1 VSVLGALRRRRR
13 ARRAGALAL
22 TSAGAQVAPA
32 RVAGLALGV
41 AVATALAYWPV
52 HAFGFLHYDDPLH
65 VTDNPFVQAG
75 LTRQGI
81 AFAFTSL
88 RGGNWYPLTWL
99 SHMLDVSIA
108 GLDPGWHHVANVAIH
123 IASALVLLAALA
135 RMMPFAPGRSA
146 LVAALFALHPL
157 HVESVAW
164 ISERKDVLSG
174 LFWMLGLYAYARYA
188 ERPSGA
194 RFAAVALAFACGLAS
209 KAMVVSFPLVLL
221 MLDAWPLGRFER
233 ERAANLVREK
243 LPLFVGSLLFAAL
256 TFLAQS
262 RAGAMSSAGA
272 LPLGVRVSQALLAS
286 VAYMEKAIWPQG
298 LAIFYPY
305 PSVIALWKVA
315 CAAALLLAVSALA
328 LRARKTHPYL
338 AVGWLWYLVT
348 LAPVIGLVQVGLQA
362 MADRYTYLPLVGLFL
377 AAVFGAHDL
386 LGASAR
392 GSRARAPLALAVV
405 VACAVLTRIQVGV
418 WRDDI
423 ALYQHAL
430 AVTRDNFLAHNN
442 LAMEL
447 VGERRYVEAREHL
460 REALRIQPSY
470 PDARN
475 NLAGVLLQEGRTQEA
490 IEELRAAVASTP
502 AYAPAHRNLAA
513 VLQQTGRRDEA
524 AEHLR
529 EAERL
534 EASGPP

>member
-1 VSVLGALRRRRR
+1 M
-13 ARRAGALAL
+13 
-22 TSAGAQVAPA
+22 
-32 RVAGLALGV
+32 
-41 AVATALAYWPV
+41 
-52 HAFGFLHYDDPLH
+52 
-65 VTDNPFVQAG
+65 TDNPFVQRG
-75 LTRQGI
+75 LTPQGI

-99 SHMLDVSIA
+99 SHMVDVSVA
-108 GLDPGWHHVANVAIH
+108 GLDPGWHHVANVVLH
-123 IASALVLLAALA
+123 VASALVLLAALA
-135 RMMPFAPGRSA
+135 RMTGAPGRSA

-188 ERPSGA
+188 ERPTGA

-221 MLDAWPLGRFER
+221 LLDAWPLGRFGR
-233 ERAANLVREK
+233 EGGANLVREK
-243 LPLFVGSLLFAAL
+243 LPLFAGSLLFGLL

-262 RAGAMSSAGA
+262 RAGAVSSAGA
-272 LPLGVRVSQALLAS
+272 LPLAVRVSQALLSS

-305 PSVIALWKVA
+305 PSVIALWKVV
-315 CAAALLLAVSALA
+315 CAAALLLALSALA

-386 LGASAR
+386 LGASALGR
-392 GSRARAPLALAVV
+392 RARAPLALGVV
-405 VACAVLTRIQVGV
+405 AACAVLTRIQVGV

-447 VGERRYVEAREHL
+447 VGERRYSEAREHL
-460 REALRIQPSY
+460 REALRIQPLY

-490 IEELRAAVASTP
+490 IDELRAAVASTP
-502 AYAPAHRNLAA
+502 GYAPAHRNLAA
-513 VLQQTGRRDEA
+513 VLQQTGHGDEA
-524 AEHLR
+524 ASHLR

-534 EASGPP
+534 EAEGPP

>member
-1 VSVLGALRRRRR
+1 V
-13 ARRAGALAL
+13 
-22 TSAGAQVAPA
+22 
-32 RVAGLALGV
+32 
-41 AVATALAYWPV
+41 LAYWPV
-52 HAFGFLHYDDPLH
+52 HAFGFLHYDDPIRVTENPWVVRGLSGSSIRWALTTLH
-65 VTDNPFVQAG
+65 DGQW
-75 LTRQGI
+75 Q
-81 AFAFTSL
+81 
-88 RGGNWYPLTWL
+88 PLVWL
-99 SHMLDVSIA
+99 SHMLDMSIA
-108 GLDPGWHHVANVAIH
+108 GLDRPGWHHGTNVALH
-123 IASALVLLAALA
+123 LASALVLLAALA
-135 RMMPFAPGRSA
+135 RMTGAPGRSA

-209 KAMVVSFPLVLL
+209 KAMVVSFPIVLL
-221 MLDAWPLGRFER
+221 LLDAWPLARFR
-233 ERAANLVREK
+233 RDGAASLVREK
-243 LPLFVGSLLFAAL
+243 LPLFAGSLLFAAL
-256 TFLAQS
+256 TFLSQL
-262 RAGAMSSAGA
+262 RAGAVSSAGA
-272 LPLGVRVSQALLAS
+272 LPLGVRVAQALLAS
-286 VAYMEKAIWPQG
+286 VAYIGKALWPQG

-315 CAAALLLAVSALA
+315 CAAALLLALSVLA
-328 LRARKTHPYL
+328 LRLRRAHPYL

-348 LAPVIGLVQVGLQA
+348 LLPVIGLVQVGLQA

-386 LGASAR
+386 LDGSALAR
-392 GSRARAPLALAVV
+392 RARAPLALAAV
-405 VACAVLTRIQVGV
+405 VACAVLTRMQLAV
-418 WRDDI
+418 WRDDVT
-423 ALYQHAL
+423 LYQHAL

-447 VGERRYVEAREHL
+447 VSQQRFVEAREHL
-460 REALRIQPSY
+460 REALRIQPGY

-490 IEELRAAVASTP
+490 IEELRTAVANSP
-502 AYAPAHRNLAA
+502 DYAPGHRNLAA
-513 VLQQTGRRDEA
+513 VLQQTGHGEEA
-524 AEHLR
+524 AAQLR

-534 EASGPP
+534 EAAGGAQ